1 MRGGFCRPRVT
12 GGRQASPA
20 RHDDSAR
27 PPACHRCRIA
37 NETLIRTVEEVREI
51 HREGMARRR
60 QLSTELVDM
69 REDLEKRL
77 ALPTAG
83 NGTP

>member
-1 MRGGFCRPRVT
+1 MPRCRM
-12 GGRQASPA
+12 
-20 RHDDSAR
+20 HSAR
-27 PPACHRCRIA
+27 RLLQARDSGHLSDIETLRTV

-51 HREGMARRR
+51 HREGMAKRK

-83 NGTP
+83 NATQ

>member
-1 MRGGFCRPRVT
+1 MPRCRT
-12 GGRQASPA
+12 
-20 RHDDSAR
+20 HSAR
-27 PPACHRCRIA
+27 RLLQAGDSGHPSV

-51 HREGMARRR
+51 HREGMAKRK

-77 ALPTAG
+77 ALPTTG
-83 NGTP
+83 NATQ